1 MKQDQYKK
9 ELQEAIDAADRA
21 LYDLERAKKSLGSAK
36 GWGLFDMFAGGFISS
51 MIKHGSMDEA
61 ERYLAAAQASLREF
75 GRELDD
81 VDEMIDFS
89 FNKTDLLTF
98 ADFFADNFLA
108 DVLMQGRISDA
119 ARNVDETIDRVTE
132 IRTKLQQ
139 ELQAL

>member
-1 MKQDQYKK
+1 MRQDQYKI

-21 LYDLERAKKSLGSAK
+21 LEDLERAKKSLGSAK

-61 ERYLAAAQASLREF
+61 ERYLEAAQESLREF

-98 ADFFADNFLA
+98 VDFFADNFLV
-108 DVLMQGRISDA
+108 DFLMQGRIRDA
-119 ARNVDETIDRVTE
+119 EKNVDETIRKVTA
-132 IRTKLQQ
+132 IRNRLQQ